1 MEFPN
6 NTPSGG
12 LGDQRVVLHPT
23 VPGVW
28 EPGTPWETL
37 RPAETWLAEGVELDA

>member
-1 MEFPN
+1 MEFPQ
-6 NTPSGG
+6 NTPREAWGTRG
-12 LGDQRVVLHPT
+12 WFYTPT

-37 RPAETWLAEGVELDA
+37 RPAETQLAEGVELDA